1 MNALKIAQAWRRL
14 ADMAGGG
21 GLTLAMIDGRQHW
34 SIDKDRCHRLDH
46 ARDRLAVRL
55 AATEVAT

>member
-21 GLTLAMIDGRQHW
+21 GLTLSMIDGIQYW
-34 SIDKDRCHRLDH
+34 SIDKDRHHRLEH
-46 ARDRLAVRL
+46 ARDRLARRL
-55 AATEVAT
+55 EGMEV